1 MPNLEIEVAR
11 EIGLCFGIRR
21 AIKILTQ
28 AASKYG
34 KVEIL
39 GPVAHNQRLV
49 QQLHKAGVNM
59 IASLEETTGKVVAI
73 PTHGVSPD
81 TVSQME
87 ARKLHII
94 DATCPIVKRAQ
105 LAAAELAQDDFTIII
120 FGEEEHSEVKALL
133 GWTQGKGI
141 AALSVNQI
149 ITAAQDNVTAS
160 PSLPVIL
167 REQSDRRISSSL
179 RSELRLTR
187 KGSAKQSLLSS
198 RLGIISQTTQSEASF
213 TRFTS
218 QLISTLISKTTEI
231 RIINTLCQAI
241 QARLET
247 ATKLARKSQLV
258 IVIGGHNSANTKRL
272 AEACSSIVE
281 THLVETAEEIAQSWL
296 DGKHHIGITAGA
308 STPDEAIQEVIAK
321 LHSLA

>member
-1 MPNLEIEVAR
+1 MEIEVAR

-21 AIKILTQ
+21 AIKLLTE
-28 AASKYG
+28 AASEYG

-87 ARKLHII
+87 AHKLHII

-105 LAAAELAQDDFTIII
+105 LAAAELARADFTIII
-120 FGEEEHSEVKALL
+120 FGEEEHSEVKGLL
-133 GWTQGKGI
+133 GWAQGKGM
-141 AALSVNQI
+141 AALSVKQI
-149 ITAAQDNVTAS
+149 ITATQGNVIAS
-160 PSLPVIL
+160 
-167 REQSDRRISSSL
+167 
-179 RSELRLTR
+179 
-187 KGSAKQSLLSS
+187 KAKQSLLLS
-198 RLGIISQTTQSEASF
+198 RLGVISQTTQSKASF
-213 TRFTS
+213 TGFTS
-218 QLISTLISKTTEI
+218 QLVTTFMPKTTEI

-247 ATKLARKSQLV
+247 ATKLARKSQLI

-272 AEACSSIVE
+272 AESCSSIVE

-296 DGKHHIGITAGA
+296 DGKHRIGITAGA
-308 STPDEAIQEVIAK
+308 STPDEAIQEVTAK
-321 LHSLA
+321 LNSLA

>member
-1 MPNLEIEVAR
+1 MEIEVAR

-21 AIKILTQ
+21 AIKLLTE
-28 AASKYG
+28 AASKHG

-73 PTHGVSPD
+73 PTHGVGPD

-87 ARKLHII
+87 AHKLHII

-105 LAAAELAQDDFTIII
+105 LAVAKLARADFTIII
-120 FGEEEHSEVKALL
+120 FGEEEHSEVKGLL
-133 GWTQGKGI
+133 GWAQGKGM
-141 AALSVNQI
+141 AALSTKQI
-149 ITAAQDNVTAS
+149 IVPSQGNVIAS
-160 PSLPVIL
+160 ESQQSLPL
-167 REQSDRRISSSL
+167 
-179 RSELRLTR
+179 
-187 KGSAKQSLLSS
+187 S
-198 RLGIISQTTQSEASF
+198 RLGVISQTTQSEASF
-213 TRFTS
+213 TGFAT
-218 QLISTLISKTTEI
+218 QLVTTFMPKTTEI

-247 ATKLARKSQLV
+247 ATKLARKSQLI
-258 IVIGGHNSANTKRL
+258 IVIGGHNSANTRRL
-272 AEACSSIVE
+272 AESCSSIVE

-296 DGKHHIGITAGA
+296 DDKHRIGITAGA
-308 STPDEAIQEVIAK
+308 STPDEAIQEVTAK
-321 LHSLA
+321 LNSLA

>member
-1 MPNLEIEVAR
+1 MEIEVAR

-21 AIKILTQ
+21 AIKLLTE
-28 AASKYG
+28 AASEYG

-59 IASLEETTGKVVAI
+59 IASLEETTGKIVAI

-87 ARKLHII
+87 AHKLHII

-105 LAAAELAQDDFTIII
+105 LAAAELARADFTIII
-120 FGEEEHSEVKALL
+120 FGEEEHSEVKGLL
-133 GWTQGKGI
+133 GWAQGKGI
-141 AALSVNQI
+141 AALSVKQI
-149 ITAAQDNVTAS
+149 TTATQGNVIAS
-160 PSLPVIL
+160 
-167 REQSDRRISSSL
+167 
-179 RSELRLTR
+179 
-187 KGSAKQSLLSS
+187 KAKQSLLSS
-198 RLGIISQTTQSEASF
+198 RFGVISQTTQSKASF
-213 TRFTS
+213 TDFTS
-218 QLISTLISKTTEI
+218 QLISTLMSKTTEI

-247 ATKLARKSQLV
+247 ATKLARKSQLI

-296 DGKHHIGITAGA
+296 DGKHRIGITAGA

-321 LHSLA
+321 LNSLV